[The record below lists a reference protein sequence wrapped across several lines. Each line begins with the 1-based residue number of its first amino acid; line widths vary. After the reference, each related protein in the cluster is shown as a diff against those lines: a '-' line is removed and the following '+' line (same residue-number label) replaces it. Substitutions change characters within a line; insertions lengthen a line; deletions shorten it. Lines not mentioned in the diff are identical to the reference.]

1 MLKFVICDDNESVLT
16 RLEKMLDSIFI
27 KNDINA
33 SVVFSSVNAQDIIDY
48 ISNNPIDVLIL
59 DINLNSKINGCDIAN
74 IARKKSKDTYII
86 FSTGHMEYVLLAY
99 KYKTFDYLPKPILE
113 ERLEETILRLI
124 EDMNSSPAKFIK
136 LNNNKTIIKQDNI
149 NYIKKDGMKLVFC
162 TNTREYEIYS
172 SFNKIKNDLPENFV
186 RCHKS
191 FIVNVKNI
199 SDLDSNKNTILFNHN
214 QKCYIG
220 AKYKNNIM
228 EVIKNG
234 NISSNLDSINY
245 WKWVAR

>member
-1 MLKFVICDDNESVLT
+1 MLKFVICDDNKSALD

-27 KNDINA
+27 KNDISA
-33 SVVFSSVNAQDIIDY
+33 SVVYSSTKAQDIVDY
-48 ISNNPIDVLIL
+48 VNNNSIDVLIL
-59 DINLNSKINGCDIAN
+59 DINLNSKINGCDIAD

-113 ERLEETILRLI
+113 ERLEETVLRLI
-124 EDMNSSPAKFIK
+124 EDMNSSPVKFIK

-162 TNTREYEIYS
+162 TNTRNYEVYS
-172 SFNKIKNDLPENFV
+172 SFNKIKDTLPKNFV

-191 FIVNVKNI
+191 FMVNVKNI
-199 SDLDSNKNTILFNHN
+199 NDIDSNKNMILFNHN
-214 QKCYIG
+214 QKCFIG
-220 AKYKNNIM
+220 GKYKNNIM
-228 EVIKNG
+228 EVLKNG
-234 NISSNLDSINY
+234 NISNNLDSINY
-245 WKWVAR
+245 

>member
-1 MLKFVICDDNESVLT
+1 MLKFVICDDNKSAID
-16 RLEKMLDSIFI
+16 RLEKMLNSIFI
-27 KNDINA
+27 KNDITA
-33 SVVFSSVNAQDIIDY
+33 SVVFSSTKATDIINY
-48 ISNNPIDVLIL
+48 INNNPVDVLIL
-59 DINLNSKINGCDIAN
+59 DINLNSKITGCDIAD

-124 EDMNSSPAKFIK
+124 EDMNTSPAKFIK

-162 TNTREYEIYS
+162 TNTRNYEVYS
-172 SFNKIKNDLPENFV
+172 SFNKIKDSLPENFI

-191 FIVNVKNI
+191 FMVNVKNI
-199 SDLDSNKNTILFNHN
+199 NNIDSSKNIIHFNKNQECF
-214 QKCYIG
+214 IG
-220 AKYKNNIM
+220 SKYKNDVM
-228 EVIKNG
+228 EVLKNG
-234 NISSNLDSINY
+234 NISNNLDCIN
-245 WKWVAR
+245 